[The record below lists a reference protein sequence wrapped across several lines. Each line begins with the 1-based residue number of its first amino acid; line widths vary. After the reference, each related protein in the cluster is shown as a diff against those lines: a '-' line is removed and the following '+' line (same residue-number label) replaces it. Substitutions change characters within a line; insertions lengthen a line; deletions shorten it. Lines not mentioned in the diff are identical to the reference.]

1 MGPCV
6 EHFGHL
12 GSADPII
19 TSLCTLGWWTRELC
33 SERSLVF
40 FVFSAERLQ
49 KKSLLCFHALNSS
62 ILLLAC
68 FAYGGAITVE
78 VSPRPI
84 PEQGR
89 RKQEKVFSR
98 SKAPLTAWQTVCLST
113 EGNKAGGF
121 AQPHWWLPEAPHPLL
136 SLLIPAP
143 LLNGSQRIT
152 EPLRLEKTTQII
164 Q

>member
-98 SKAPLTAWQTVCLST
+98 SKAPLPV
-113 EGNKAGGF
+113 
-121 AQPHWWLPEAPHPLL
+121 APHPLL